1 VVSAVQTSR
10 SRLRQAL
17 VVLLILV
24 LLLGGIVLLLNQPK
38 RPSAQL
44 ATTPIINPQLFPS
57 SDLVP
62 SPGPDLGFRVKVTEL
77 GINLPVVEGDGWT
90 VALYKAAHYPGM
102 KLPGQGGRSMLY
114 AHAQAGMFG
123 PLLHPGGK
131 VGQHVEVDRPGLQ
144 PLRYTITQFFADWP
158 PSDIRYL
165 QPGDH
170 EELILL
176 TCTSFD
182 PNGPRILAVAEP
194 AG

>member
-1 VVSAVQTSR
+1 VSTAQAKR
-10 SRLRQAL
+10 GRLRQAL
-17 VVLLILV
+17 IILLVLV
-24 LLLGGIVLLLNQPK
+24 LLVAGIVLLLNQPK
-38 RPSAQL
+38 KPSQRL
-44 ATTPIINPQLFPS
+44 TTTPIINANLFPS
-57 SDLVP
+57 STLFP
-62 SPGPDLGFRVKVTEL
+62 SAGPDLGFRVKVSEL

-90 VALYKAAHYPGM
+90 VALHKAAHYPGM

-144 PLRYTITQFFADWP
+144 PLRYTITEFFADWP

-194 AG
+194 AR

>member
-1 VVSAVQTSR
+1 MVSPAEEKH
-10 SRLRQAL
+10 SRLREPL

-24 LLLGGIVLLLNQPK
+24 VLVAGIVLWLNH
-38 RPSAQL
+38 PSKPAQRTS
-44 ATTPIINPQLFPS
+44 TTPIINPDLF
-57 SDLVP
+57 P
-62 SPGPDLGFRVKVTEL
+62 SPGPDLGFRVKVIEL

-102 KLPGQGGRSMLY
+102 KLPGQGGRTMLY

-131 VGQHVEVDRPGLQ
+131 IGQHVEVDRPGL
-144 PLRYTITQFFADWP
+144 PVLRYTITQFFPSWP

-194 AG
+194 GNLIQP

>member
-1 VVSAVQTSR
+1 LSTAEEESG
-10 SRLRQAL
+10 RLRQAL
-17 VVLLILV
+17 VALLIIALLV
-24 LLLGGIVLLLNQPK
+24 AGLVLLLNQPK
-38 RPSAQL
+38 KSAPPV
-44 ATTPIINPQLFPS
+44 ATTPQIISPDLF
-57 SDLVP
+57 P
-62 SPGPDLGFRVKVTEL
+62 SPGPDLGFRVKVAEL

-131 VGQHVEVDRPGLQ
+131 VGQHVEVDRPGLP
-144 PLRYTITQFFADWP
+144 PLRYTITQFFAKWP

-165 QPGDH
+165 QPADH
-170 EELILL
+170 EELVLL

-194 AG
+194 AA

>member
-1 VVSAVQTSR
+1 MVSTAEEKH

-17 VVLLILV
+17 VVMLILE
-24 LLLGGIVLLLNQPK
+24 LLVAGIVLLLNQPK
-38 RPSAQL
+38 KPTQHA
-44 ATTPIINPQLFPS
+44 ATTPIVNPDLF
-57 SDLVP
+57 P
-62 SPGPDLGFRVKVTEL
+62 SPGPDLSFRVKVIEL

-114 AHAQAGMFG
+114 AHAQTGMFG

-131 VGQHVEVDRPGLQ
+131 VGQHVEVDRPGL
-144 PLRYTITQFFADWP
+144 PALRYTIAQFFPNWP

-194 AG
+194 AT

>member
-1 VVSAVQTSR
+1 MSAETR
-10 SRLRQAL
+10 PGRLRLVLVGLILLAL
-17 VVLLILV
+17 VASGALF
-24 LLLGGIVLLLNQPK
+24 LLNRPK
-38 RPSAQL
+38 PSPSHPG
-44 ATTPIINPQLFPS
+44 TYPIINQKLF
-57 SDLVP
+57 P
-62 SPGPDLGFRVKVTEL
+62 SPGPDLGFRVKVVEL

-90 VALYKAAHYPGM
+90 VALYQAAHYPGM
-102 KLPGQGGRSMLY
+102 KLPGEGGRSMLY

-131 VGQHVEVDRPGLQ
+131 VGQHVEVDRPGHPALH
-144 PLRYTITQFFADWP
+144 YAITQFFANWP

-165 QPGDH
+165 QPADH
-170 EELILL
+170 EELVLL